1 MSIPGMQSFYPY
13 YSPKPAPVL
22 SNFVVVSPEGVRHTG
37 PWPTRESAFGFSASL
52 GFHRGEAS
60 VIEARIQPVEPY
72 TFEF

>member
-1 MSIPGMQSFYPY
+1 MTVPSFFGSRPL
-13 YSPKPAPVL
+13 PVT

>member
-1 MSIPGMQSFYPY
+1 MTVPRFFEPR
-13 YSPKPAPVL
+13 PLPVT
-22 SNFVVVSPEGVRHTG
+22 SNFVVISREGVRHTG
-37 PWPTRESAFGFSASL
+37 PWPTRESAFAFSASL